1 MLAQLHRDRVGHDL
15 AAIDLRRLAP
25 VDHGVPARIRVAVNG
40 HLEIAGADRSFTISS
55 SSAPVFVCLST
66 RPLMTTA

>member
-15 AAIDLRRLAP
+15 AAMDLRRLAP

-40 HLEIAGADRSFTISS
+40 HLEIAGADSLLHDFFKLGPGLLLLIHAARS
-55 SSAPVFVCLST
+55 L
-66 RPLMTTA
+66 